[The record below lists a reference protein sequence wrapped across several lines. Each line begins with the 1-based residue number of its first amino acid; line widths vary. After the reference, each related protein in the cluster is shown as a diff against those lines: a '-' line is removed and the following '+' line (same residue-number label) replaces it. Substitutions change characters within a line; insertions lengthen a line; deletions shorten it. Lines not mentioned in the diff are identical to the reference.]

1 MNRSGGSRVRST
13 GKPARV
19 GASGDAPIDYAEAL
33 AWLYSLQRFG
43 IKLGLENIR
52 RLIAELHVDLGNARV
67 IHVAGTNGK
76 GSVCAM
82 IDSICRAGNY
92 RTGLFT
98 SPHLVTFRERIRVNG
113 EMISK
118 SEVAAGLTNIRKLVA
133 DWEPHP
139 TFFEITTALALKHF
153 AVVTGDPTVGD
164 TRLSQQSEALPSPSP
179 LPSIRGE
186 RIKVRGASK
195 ATANIDVVILETG
208 LGGRLDATNAVQ
220 SNVAVITP
228 IALDHEQWLG
238 DSLEKIARE
247 KAGII
252 KPRTPVVLATQLPE
266 AEKVIRARAAECEAP
281 LRVVDKAYEKSPI
294 ALRGQHQKLNAAV
307 AIAALKLDGLKPSS
321 FQNAKIDPPSL
332 RSGATGIDDAAITR
346 GLATVEWPGR
356 FQCWDKR
363 TVIDGAHNPAAA
375 RTLAQTWREIFG
387 DERATLILAVLSDKD
402 LRGICEALAPIAD
415 SCLLPRIRSKRA
427 ADPVEL
433 QEILAD
439 LACKSEI
446 FSSFADAFARARER
460 SAPILIAGSLH
471 FVGEALANLRSEP
484 AAFEECAQ

>member
-1 MNRSGGSRVRST
+1 VNRSGGSRVRST

-19 GASGDAPIDYAEAL
+19 GASGDAPINYTKAL
-33 AWLYSLQRFG
+33 VWLYSLQRFG

-76 GSVCAM
+76 GSACAM

-98 SPHLVTFRERIRVNG
+98 SPHLVTFRERIRING

-133 DWEPHP
+133 HWEPHP

-153 AVVTGDPTVGD
+153 AVVTAEPTVGD
-164 TRLSQQSEALPSPSP
+164 TRLSQQGEALPSPSP
-179 LPSIRGE
+179 LPSSRGE
-186 RIKVRGASK
+186 KIKVRGESK
-195 ATANIDVVILETG
+195 SDSNVDVVILETG
-208 LGGRLDATNAVQ
+208 LGGRLDATNAIQ
-220 SNVAVITP
+220 SDVAVITP

-238 DSLEKIARE
+238 NSLEKIARE

-252 KPRTPVVLATQLPE
+252 KPQTPVVSAPQLPE
-266 AEKVIRARAAECEAP
+266 AEKVIRARAAECDAP
-281 LRVVDKAYEKSPI
+281 LRVIDKSYEKSPI
-294 ALRGQHQKLNAAV
+294 ALRGQHQKLNAAI
-307 AIAALKLDGLKPSS
+307 AIAAIRA
-321 FQNAKIDPPSL
+321 AKIN
-332 RSGATGIDDAAITR
+332 IDNAAIAP

-363 TVIDGAHNPAAA
+363 TVIDGAHNPSAAKV
-375 RTLAQTWREIFG
+375 LAKTWREIFG
-387 DERATLILAVLSDKD
+387 DERATLVLAILSDKD

-415 SCLLPRIRSKRA
+415 SVVLPEIRSERA
-427 ADPVEL
+427 AAPQEL
-433 QEILAD
+433 AKL
-439 LACKSEI
+439 L
-446 FSSFADAFARARER
+446 SSMTPSLPYSLTESIAEAFELARAKPK
-460 SAPILIAGSLH
+460 PILITGSLH
-471 FVGEALANLRSEP
+471 FAGEALAHLRGEP

>member
-1 MNRSGGSRVRST
+1 VNRSDGSRVRST

-19 GASGDAPIDYAEAL
+19 GASGDAPINYTKAL
-33 AWLYSLQRFG
+33 VWLYSLQRFG

-76 GSVCAM
+76 GSACAM

-98 SPHLVTFRERIRVNG
+98 SPHLVTFRERIRIND
-113 EMISK
+113 EIISK

-133 DWEPHP
+133 HWEPHP

-153 AVVTGDPTVGD
+153 AVVTAEPTVGD
-164 TRLSQQSEALPSPSP
+164 TRLSQQGEALPSPSP
-179 LPSIRGE
+179 LPSSRGE
-186 RIKVRGASK
+186 KIKVRGESK
-195 ATANIDVVILETG
+195 SDSNVDVVILETG
-208 LGGRLDATNAVQ
+208 LGGRLDATNAIQ
-220 SNVAVITP
+220 SDVAVITP

-238 DSLEKIARE
+238 NSLEKIARE

-252 KPRTPVVLATQLPE
+252 KPQTPVVSAPQLPE
-266 AEKVIRARAAECEAP
+266 AEKVIRARAAECDAP
-281 LRVVDKAYEKSPI
+281 LRVIDKSYEKSPI
-294 ALRGQHQKLNAAV
+294 ALRGQHQKLNAAI
-307 AIAALKLDGLKPSS
+307 AIAAIRA
-321 FQNAKIDPPSL
+321 AKIN
-332 RSGATGIDDAAITR
+332 IDNAAIAP

-363 TVIDGAHNPAAA
+363 TVIDGAHNPSAAKV
-375 RTLAQTWREIFG
+375 LAETWREIFG
-387 DERATLILAVLSDKD
+387 DERATLILAILSDKD

-415 SCLLPRIRSKRA
+415 SVVLPESRSERA
-427 ADPVEL
+427 AAPQEL
-433 QEILAD
+433 AKL
-439 LACKSEI
+439 L
-446 FSSFADAFARARER
+446 SSMTPSLPYSLTESIAEAFELARAKPK
-460 SAPILIAGSLH
+460 PILITGSLH
-471 FVGEALANLRSEP
+471 FAGEALAHLRGEP